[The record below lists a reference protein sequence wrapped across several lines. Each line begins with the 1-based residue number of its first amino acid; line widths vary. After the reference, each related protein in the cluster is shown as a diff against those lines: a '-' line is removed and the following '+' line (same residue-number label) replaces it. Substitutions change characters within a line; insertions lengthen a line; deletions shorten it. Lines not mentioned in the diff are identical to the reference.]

1 MSNLFIKRVGF
12 SMVLGLASAHALAAS
27 SDDFVD
33 AATEAGIAE
42 VVTGNLAKEKSQNDE
57 IKTFAQQMVTDHT
70 QANQKLGDIARK
82 LDISV
87 PDDAAMTDKVK
98 KMILEWRDES
108 FDKSYINN
116 QVDAHEKTVE
126 LFKKEA
132 ASSDKAELKAFASET
147 LPKLEQHLEHAKR
160 FRPSTPSEALDE
172 QRCTENRSPYPP
184 AAFAS
189 ARAGQG
195 SAGQL
200 PR

>member
-1 MSNLFIKRVGF
+1 MKSLFIRRVGF
-12 SMVLGLASAHALAAS
+12 SMVLGLAAVHAMAAT

-42 VVTGNLAKEKSQNDE
+42 VVTGKLAQEKSQNAE

-87 PDDAAMTDKVK
+87 PDEAAMTDKVK

-108 FDKSYINN
+108 FDKSYLNN
-116 QVDAHEKTVE
+116 QVDAHEKAVE

-147 LPKLEQHLEHAKR
+147 LPKLEQHLEQAK
-160 FRPSTPSEALDE
+160 AL
-172 QRCTENRSPYPP
+172 QSKH
-184 AAFAS
+184 
-189 ARAGQG
+189 GK
-195 SAGQL
+195 
-200 PR
+200 

>member
-1 MSNLFIKRVGF
+1 MNNLFIRHVGF
-12 SMVLGLASAHALAAS
+12 SMVLGLASMQAMAAT

-42 VVTGNLAKEKSQNDE
+42 VVTGKLAQEKSQNAE

-87 PDDAAMTDKVK
+87 PDEAAMTDKVK

-108 FDKSYINN
+108 FDKAYLNN
-116 QVDAHEKTVE
+116 QVDAHEKAVE

-147 LPKLEQHLEHAKR
+147 LPKLEQHLEQAK
-160 FRPSTPSEALDE
+160 AL
-172 QRCTENRSPYPP
+172 QSKH
-184 AAFAS
+184 
-189 ARAGQG
+189 GK
-195 SAGQL
+195 
-200 PR
+200 

>member
-1 MSNLFIKRVGF
+1 MNNLFIRHVGF
-12 SMVLGLASAHALAAS
+12 SMVLGLASMHAMATT

-42 VVTGNLAKEKSQNDE
+42 VVTGKLAQEKSQNAE

-87 PDDAAMTDKVK
+87 PDEAAMTDKIK

-108 FDKSYINN
+108 FDKSYLNN
-116 QVDAHEKTVE
+116 QVDAHEKAVE

-147 LPKLEQHLEHAKR
+147 LPKLEQHLEQAK
-160 FRPSTPSEALDE
+160 AL
-172 QRCTENRSPYPP
+172 QSKH
-184 AAFAS
+184 
-189 ARAGQG
+189 GK
-195 SAGQL
+195 
-200 PR
+200 